1 MSNETVVQEEFTG
14 WRKVLWPIHNFELK
28 KFLPMGLMML
38 CILFIYTL
46 VRDLKDT
53 LMVSKAVCGGA
64 ETLGFLKLYGVTPSA
79 ILFMIVFVKLANIFE
94 REKLFYVIVLFF
106 LAFFVS
112 FGFVMYPLREVLHM
126 SEETITSLQASC
138 PTLHWFFP
146 VIGNWSFSLF
156 YILAELWGSVV
167 LSALFWQFANEIT
180 KVKESKRF
188 YALFGMIGNVG
199 LLASGSVIIWCADLA
214 KSTAAIDPS
223 IDSFGTNL
231 FYQMAAVLVFGT
243 LLIGLYRWM
252 NKNVL
257 TDPKLY
263 TPGEGTTKKKKPKLG
278 FVESFKCIITSP
290 YLIMIAVLVLAY
302 GVSINLV
309 EAVWKGQ
316 LKEFCPDTND
326 YNAWMGRLSLTTG
339 CVTILSA
346 IAAQNVFRKFSWKV
360 AASITP
366 IILFITSAL
375 FYGFIMY
382 KNSVGADAQL
392 AGFSVLFLA
401 VLVGFIQNAL
411 SKGTKYTLF
420 DSTKQMAYIP
430 LDPELKVKGQA
441 AVEILAGRGG
451 KSGGALI
458 QSTLLMVIGGGVK
471 LSGLVD
477 ILGTIVMVIVICW
490 LFSVMGLS
498 KRFEAMTAE
507 KAKQ

>member
-231 FYQMAAVLVFGT
+231 FYQMAAVLIFGT

-392 AGFSVLFLA
+392 AGFPVLFLA
-401 VLVGFIQNAL
+401 VLVGFIQNSL